1 MTRYNNNNRLSP
13 SLSLSR
19 ENDHSAPKRKG
30 KRRRGK
36 KRKEGKEKLRN
47 DFNYLNFC
55 KKRKKRKEIDL
66 ENIYIRWKD
75 VIIRERR
82 EEMGNE

>member
-1 MTRYNNNNRLSP
+1 MTRYNLFL
-13 SLSLSR
+13 SLSLEKTIIPLRR
-19 ENDHSAPKRKG
+19 EKEKEEEEKKKGRKG
-30 KRRRGK
+30 KIK
-36 KRKEGKEKLRN
+36 KRFQLFEFLQEK
-47 DFNYLNFC
+47 
-55 KKRKKRKEIDL
+55 KKKRKEIDL